1 MSTGSM
7 DRKVKGMVREIV
19 GRENC
24 SDTKEDLFLYS
35 YDAMNRR
42 YLPDM
47 VAHPETAQEVSRLVV
62 LANESGF
69 PVIPRGA
76 GTGLTGGALAVD
88 GGLIITTRRM
98 NRIVEIDRES
108 LTAWVEPGVFN
119 GELQAAAG
127 DYGLFFPPDPASMDY
142 STLGGNAAENAGGAS
157 AVKYGV
163 TRDYVMAL
171 EVVMPTGEI
180 IHTGSAAIKS
190 VTGYD
195 LTRLMVGSEGTLGI
209 ITRLLLRLVPL
220 PETVGTMLAGFT
232 ELGAA
237 ANAVAGIMSGPV
249 TPSTLEFMDRTA
261 IECVKEYLNE
271 DLPTDVAALLL
282 LEVDGS
288 ASVVEEDA
296 RVLERECYGAGAL
309 FVKSAREKDER
320 ESLWTARR
328 VLSPA
333 IMKIR
338 PLKINEDVAVPRM
351 KIPELISGIEELAHR
366 YDIIIVNFG
375 HAGDGNV
382 HVNFLVD
389 PADED
394 EVSRAHVAV
403 EELFKL
409 VVSLG
414 GTLSGEHGIGI
425 AKAPYLGIEIE
436 RSAVDVMRKIKKAL
450 DPNNILN
457 PHKTFDYSEASTER
471 ELEHRH
477 G

>member
-1 MSTGSM
+1 MPSM
-7 DRKVKGMVREIV
+7 DNRLKKRIRGIV
-19 GRENC
+19 GKEYC
-24 SDTKEDLFLYS
+24 SDRREDLLLYS
-35 YDAMNRR
+35 YDGMNRR

-47 VAHPETAQEVSRLVV
+47 VAHPSGSQEISQLLK
-62 LANESGF
+62 LANEIHF

-88 GGLIITTRRM
+88 GGLVLTTRRM
-98 NRIVEIDRES
+98 NRILEIDKDS

-119 GELQAAAG
+119 GDLQTAAAAH
-127 DYGLFFPPDPASMDY
+127 GLFFPPDPASMEY
-142 STLGGNAAENAGGAS
+142 STLGGNAAENAGGAR

-180 IHTGSAAIKS
+180 VHTGSASIKS

-209 ITRLLLRLVPL
+209 ITRILLKLVPL
-220 PETVGTMLAGFT
+220 PETVGTMLAGFP
-232 ELGAA
+232 EIGAA
-237 ANAVAGIMSGPV
+237 ARAVAGIMSSRV
-249 TPSTLEFMDRTA
+249 VPSTLEFMDRTA
-261 IECVKEYLNE
+261 VECVREYLHD
-271 DLPTDVAALLL
+271 DLRQDVAALLL

-288 ASVVEEDA
+288 PSVVAQDEE
-296 RVLERECYGAGAL
+296 VLEKECFKAGAL
-309 FVKSAREKDER
+309 YARSATGEEER

-328 VLSPA
+328 AISPA
-333 IMKIR
+333 IMKVR
-338 PLKINEDVAVPRM
+338 PMKINEDVAVPRM
-351 KIPELISGIEELAHR
+351 KIPQLITGIEELAR
-366 YDIIIVNFG
+366 KYEVIIVNFG

-382 HVNFLVD
+382 HVNFLLD
-389 PADED
+389 PED
-394 EVSRAHVAV
+394 RAELSRAHNAV
-403 EELFKL
+403 EELFRL

-425 AKAPYLGIEIE
+425 AKAPYLDIELDT
-436 RSAVDVMRKIKKAL
+436 STVMVMRKIKQAL

-457 PHKTFDYSEASTER
+457 PHKTFDYRESSLER
-471 ELEHRH
+471 ELKQDH